1 MGLGAEFLVAKL
13 ESHPFLT
20 YKTLKGENLELT
32 REITEYVVSIKYEAL
47 PKEIVKKTKDH
58 ILDILGVMFP
68 PSTLEKGC
76 MALEEIAKEAGG
88 KEESTLIG
96 FGGKVPCWMA
106 AFINGSL
113 CHPVDYDDTIDEF
126 TNHPSSNTFP
136 AALAIAERVGNVSGK
151 EFITAMAMGL
161 DLNVRFSAGPKGGL
175 IEDYPWMPITVFGV
189 FSSTAVAGKLLGL
202 TYEEMTNAFGLALD
216 RASGISESITSPD
229 SEIRAIRDS
238 FANREGVLAALMAK
252 KGIAAYK
259 YAIEGLYKVFYNNN
273 YNSPAL
279 SSNLGKEFM
288 GMKVS
293 LKPWPACR
301 GTHTYIKAAL
311 DIVTEYN
318 LDADEIEEVI
328 VTVGPFGKSLCTPV
342 GAKQKPKLSINAK
355 LSLPFV
361 MGLVF
366 AKRRV
371 VIEDF
376 FPENLIHPKVLE
388 VASKVKYEYDPQL
401 PKGIITPSKV
411 EVKTKSGKSLSRTE
425 HIPCGHPE
433 NPMNDEQLMTKFKD
447 CVHYARKTMQGERI
461 AHLAKRILELEKV
474 ENIKEIT
481 QMLA

>member
-1 MGLGAEFLVAKL
+1 MI
-13 ESHPFLT
+13 
-20 YKTLKGENLELT
+20 LKEGNMELT
-32 REITEYVVSIKYEAL
+32 RNIAEYVVSVRYETL
-47 PKEIVKKTKDH
+47 PTEVLRRTKAH

-76 MALEEIAKEAGG
+76 IALEGIAKEAGG
-88 KEESTLIG
+88 QEESTLVG

-106 AFINGSL
+106 AFVNGSL

-136 AALAIAERVGNVSGK
+136 SALAIAEKVGNVSGK
-151 EFITAMAMGL
+151 EFINAMAMGL
-161 DLNVRFSAGPKGGL
+161 DLNVRLSAGPKGGL

-202 TYEEMTNAFGLALD
+202 TRDEMINAFGIALD

-229 SEIRAIRDS
+229 SEIRAIRDA
-238 FANREGVLAALMAK
+238 FANREGVLAALMAQ

-259 YAIEGLYKVFYNNN
+259 YAIEELYKVFYSNN
-273 YNSPAL
+273 YNPLSL

-288 GMKVS
+288 GLKVS

-328 VTVGPFGKSLCTPV
+328 VTVGQFGKGLCTPV
-342 GAKQKPKLSINAK
+342 EAKQRPKLSINAK

-376 FPENLIHPKVLE
+376 FPENLSHPKVLE
-388 VASKVKYEYDPQL
+388 IASKVKYKYDPQL
-401 PKGIITPSKV
+401 PKGIIIPSTV
-411 EVKTKSGKSLSRTE
+411 EVKGKSGRSFSRAE
-425 HIPCGHPE
+425 DIPCGHPE
-433 NPMNDEQLMTKFKD
+433 NPMSDEQLLTKFED
-447 CVHYARKTMQGERI
+447 CARYSRKKMSAEKI
-461 AHLAKRILELEKV
+461 AHLAKQILELEKV

-481 QMLA
+481 RMLA